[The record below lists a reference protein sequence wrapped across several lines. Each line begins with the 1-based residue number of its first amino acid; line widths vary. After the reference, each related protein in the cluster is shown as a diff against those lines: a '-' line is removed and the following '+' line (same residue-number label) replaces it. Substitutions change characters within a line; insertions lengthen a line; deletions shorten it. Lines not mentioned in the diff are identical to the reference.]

1 MDAVVIAHAV
11 SSGNRSA
18 TDVVEA
24 ALARA
29 ENNAHLGAITHLQQ
43 EHARERARFIDESV
57 ASGKNPG
64 RLSGVPIVVK
74 DNIAQAG
81 QPLGC
86 ASKMLDGYVA
96 PRTATALARLEKEG
110 AIVIGRT
117 NMDEFGMGSSGE
129 NSALGPTRNPWN
141 IEHVPG
147 GSSSGSA
154 AAVAAGIVPIALGSD
169 TGGSIR
175 QPAALCG
182 LVGLKPTYGRISRSG
197 LVAFG
202 SSLDQIGP
210 LTRSVRD
217 AAVVTR
223 IMAGADPL
231 DSTTLSEEMPTWSPA
246 ARTPL
251 DGITIGMPIQCW
263 GEGTDPAVSSTV
275 REGIATLEARGA
287 TVIDVDIPSMEAG
300 IPTYY
305 LLTSAEASSNL
316 CRFDGIRFGPRVD
329 TENLLD
335 TYIKTRS
342 EHLGPE
348 VQRRILLGTFA
359 LSEGHADAYYN
370 RANAVRSR
378 MRTEIDRALH
388 NAHALVM
395 PTTPSTAFKLGEKTA
410 DPLQMYLSDI
420 FTTPPSLTG
429 HPAINVPVGQLDGL
443 PVGMQ
448 LMGRH
453 GDEAT
458 LFQLASVTEKHVGAK
473 PTA

>member
-11 SSGNRSA
+11 SSGTRSA

-29 ENNAHLGAITHLQQ
+29 EKNAHLGAITRLQH

-57 ASGKNPG
+57 ASGKTPG

-74 DNIAQAG
+74 DNIAQSG

-141 IEHVPG
+141 TDHVPG

-182 LVGLKPTYGRISRSG
+182 LVGIKPTYGRISRSG

-217 AAVVTR
+217 AAVTTR
-223 IMAGADPL
+223 IMAGIDPL
-231 DSTTLSEEMPTWSPA
+231 DSTTIPEEMPSWTA
-246 ARTPL
+246 ADQTPL
-251 DGITIGMPIQCW
+251 EGLTIGMPIQCW
-263 GEGTDPAVSSTV
+263 GEGTHPAISAAV
-275 REGIATLEARGA
+275 REGIAILEARGA
-287 TVIDVDIPSMEAG
+287 TVVDVDIPSLEAG

-316 CRFDGIRFGPRVD
+316 CRFDGIRFGPRID

-335 TYIKTRS
+335 TYIQTRS

-359 LSEGHADAYYN
+359 LSEGYADAYYN

-388 NAHALVM
+388 STHALAM
-395 PTTPSTAFKLGEKTA
+395 PTTPSTAFKLGEKTT

-429 HPAINVPVGQLDGL
+429 HPAISVPVGQLESL

-448 LMGRH
+448 LIGRNC
-453 GDEAT
+453 DEAT
-458 LFQLASVTEKHVGAK
+458 LFQLASVVQKQVGFS
-473 PTA
+473 TAP